1 MDIDWSKFV
10 ETVLATIVFS
20 LIGIVM
26 FAACFAIVSAIA
38 PFSLRKELE
47 EDQNVALAIL
57 MGSVVIGLSIII
69 AAAVG

>member
-26 FAACFAIVSAIA
+26 FAACFALISAIA

-47 EDQNVALAIL
+47 EDQNVAIAIL
-57 MGSVVIGLSIII
+57 IGSVIVGIAIII
-69 AAAVG
+69 ASAVG